1 MSTKSQTDS
10 TATLDHDDTIFGNGD
25 DMIETLDHSLNG
37 GNNDLI
43 PFGCD
48 SNTPNEAASPSSQG
62 EETSASSE
70 STVTED
76 FTIPNTSTVSN
87 TIIAHKESQE
97 VRRYKIIVLV
107 MMFGMCAFVAA
118 CVYCYIM
125 RSERKHFEDHFK
137 ESASIV
143 LEGVGNS
150 IARTLTP
157 LDSLAVSL
165 VSYARATNN
174 SWPYVTYPDYAL
186 RLSKLMPFT
195 DAMLI
200 EYMPLVQPEQK
211 TTWELYCS
219 EHNQWVN
226 ESIKLQ
232 DSWDKYTGPIIY
244 DWEPS
249 DKIFSDD
256 GAIKSNIRYVH
267 RIKFFLALIYVS
279 HTLNK
284 SFTTSQSCHGTE
296 LAGVSSYPKGKLIR
310 DVMYIAAIIPI

>member
-1 MSTKSQTDS
+1 MSSKSQTDS
-10 TATLDHDDTIFGNGD
+10 TTTLDHDDTTFGNGD
-25 DMIETLDHSLNG
+25 DMIETLDHSLDG
-37 GNNDLI
+37 GDNDLI

-48 SNTPNEAASPSSQG
+48 SNTPNEAAPPPSQG
-62 EETSASSE
+62 EATSASSE
-70 STVTED
+70 SKVVED
-76 FTIPNTSTVSN
+76 FTVPNTSTVSN

-97 VRRYKIIVLV
+97 LRRYKIIALV
-107 MMFGMCAFVAA
+107 MMFGMCVVVAV

-125 RSERKHFEDHFK
+125 RSERKHFEVHFK

-165 VSYARATNN
+165 VSYARATKN

-200 EYMPLVQPEQK
+200 EYMPLVQSEQK

-256 GAIKSNIRYVH
+256 GEIELNTRHVH
-267 RIKFFLALIYVS
+267 RINFLALLCFS
-279 HTLNK
+279 
-284 SFTTSQSCHGTE
+284 
-296 LAGVSSYPKGKLIR
+296 
-310 DVMYIAAIIPI
+310 